1 MRGKANSTTSTSADT
16 NPPHSHPHRF
26 EKYNFTTPTYCDF
39 CSSLLWGP
47 VKVNIFKPMS
57 FVIVQISYVIIN

>member
-1 MRGKANSTTSTSADT
+1 MRGKASSTTSTNADT

-47 VKVNIFKPMS
+47 VKVNIFKP
-57 FVIVQISYVIIN
+57 I